1 MNWNLLKKKKAILT
15 TTDIMGCLF
24 SNGTFSNTVTV
35 ELRSDVETVI
45 SIDDLLSDPY
55 YRPEE
60 ASMNLKK
67 CLEAR
72 GWVKIKL
79 PDTIIHERVH
89 RTMGK
94 IKMWLDQTEH
104 NEKLKFSAK
113 LNNGEPNPQSEY
125 SFNAIAGYKEGLR
138 VLTGDMFRL
147 HEQENKYSEDIS
159 DELMG
164 INNILDGMSFEILK
178 KVYNTIYGLS
188 DYTEFG
194 TKYDISLLNDKLKFS
209 MLDFVKYYNDKQ
221 FIEKI
226 RSSTDDNKLQPNVL
240 KTDFNVCEH
249 IDPGLFAISFGST
262 NEGLELYDPVSD
274 EWIKIKPH
282 EAVWWNGDMSTKIN
296 SDLKAGKH
304 RVMINDDYVPR
315 FTGWYE
321 VSCNKQLNQ
330 NIMQQALQS
339 IQQTDE
345 FTPLVLRKTD
355 DDVFLKEYMIG
366 IPMSKNL
373 I

>member
-1 MNWNLLKKKKAILT
+1 
-15 TTDIMGCLF
+15 MGCLF

-45 SIDDLLSDPY
+45 SMDDLLRFGDLSKY
-55 YRPEE
+55 GRIVQEQTL
-60 ASMNLKK
+60 MNLKK

-72 GWVKIKL
+72 GWVKITL
-79 PDTIIHERVH
+79 PKTAINQEVQHAMR
-89 RTMGK
+89 K
-94 IKMWLDQTEH
+94 IRMWLDQTEH

-113 LNNGEPNPQSEY
+113 LNNGEPNPQSDY
-125 SFNAIAGYKEGLR
+125 SFNAINGYKEGLR

-147 HEQENKYSEDIS
+147 HEQEHKYPEDITA
-159 DELMG
+159 ELTRLNG
-164 INNILDGMSFEILK
+164 IFDGMSFEILK

-194 TKYDISLLNDKLKFS
+194 TKYGISLLNDKLKFS
-209 MLDFVKYYNDKQ
+209 MLDFVKYYNDKE

-226 RSSTDDNKLQPNVL
+226 RSSSDDNTERELQPEVL
-240 KTDFNVCEH
+240 KTEFNVCEH

-262 NEGLELYDPVSD
+262 NEGLELYDPVGD
-274 EWIKIKPH
+274 EWIKIAPD
-282 EAVWWNGDMSTKIN
+282 ETVWWNGDMSTKIN

-304 RVMINDDYVPR
+304 RVMINENYIPR

-345 FTPLVLRKTD
+345 FTPLVLAKKD
-355 DDVFLKEYMIG
+355 DGAFLNEYMVG
-366 IPMSKNL
+366 IPPSKIL